1 MSMSDQNKAA
11 QHPEGDGHEATTPAN
26 DPADLAATGGPLPG
40 APHDDPDD
48 SPPDLESRRLCPD
61 GACIGVIGADGRCK
75 ECGKEAEPL
84 EAARADATPAP
95 GSAPPAGP
103 GAGEEAG
110 SLDDPDDGGPPDL
123 ASRRLCSDGACIGVI
138 GPDDRCKV
146 CGRPYTGE
154 PEL

>member
-1 MSMSDQNKAA
+1 MSDPSKVA
-11 QHPEGDGHEATTPAN
+11 QHADGESPEAPTPAN
-26 DPADLAATGGPLPG
+26 DPDHLAAAGPPPEALS
-40 APHDDPDD
+40 DDPPPDD

-75 ECGKEAEPL
+75 VCGKEADPL
-84 EAARADATPAP
+84 EAASSDAAPVAGSGSPAE
-95 GSAPPAGP
+95 P
-103 GAGEEAG
+103 GAGEEAA
-110 SLDDPDDGGPPDL
+110 SFDDPDDGEPPDL

-146 CGRPYTGE
+146 CGKPYTGE